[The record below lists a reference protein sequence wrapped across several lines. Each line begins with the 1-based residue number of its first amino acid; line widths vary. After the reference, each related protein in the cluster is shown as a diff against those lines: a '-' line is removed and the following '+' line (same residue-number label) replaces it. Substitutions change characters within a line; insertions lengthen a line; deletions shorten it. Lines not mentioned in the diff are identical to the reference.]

1 MIDKMVISFLKS
13 NTSISEN
20 QEQIIVFASQLIES
34 TLISIGCII
43 FVSLMLHNTRET
55 FLVLLASASVRL
67 ASGGAHCGSAIR
79 CAIVSAIIFP
89 LIATI
94 STYIVTYFSLWVV
107 FCILSISM
115 LLIVRYAPAESPG
128 KPLVN
133 KNYIKKMY
141 RLSISIGLLVSL
153 LAILSFKFNSNV
165 SVSVCLV
172 LGFLWQAFSISP
184 LGYKLISS
192 LDKSL
197 YIVIRR

>member
-20 QEQIIVFASQLIES
+20 QEQIIIFASQLIES
-34 TLISIGCII
+34 TLISIGAII

-55 FLVLLASASVRL
+55 LLILLVSVSVRL
-67 ASGGAHCGSAIR
+67 VSGGTHCGSAIR
-79 CAIVSAIIFP
+79 CAIVGAIIFP

-94 STYIVTYFSLWVV
+94 ATYLVTYFNLWVV
-107 FCILSISM
+107 LFILSISM
-115 LLIVRYAPAESPG
+115 LLIVLYAPAESPG

-133 KNYIKKMY
+133 ENYIKKMY
-141 RLSISIGLLVSL
+141 RLSIAIGLLVSL
-153 LAILSFKFNSNV
+153 LAIWSFEFNRNV
-165 SVSVCLV
+165 VSVCLV

-192 LDKSL
+192 MDEAL
-197 YIVIRR
+197 YIVLRR

>member
-34 TLISIGCII
+34 TLISIGFII

-55 FLVLLASASVRL
+55 LLVLLASGSVRL
-67 ASGGAHCGSAIR
+67 VSGGAHCGSAIR
-79 CAIVSAIIFP
+79 CAIVGATIFP
-89 LIATI
+89 LIATV
-94 STYIVTYFSLWVV
+94 SNYIVNYFSLWVV

-115 LLIVRYAPAESPG
+115 LLIVKYAPAESPG

-141 RLSISIGLLVSL
+141 RLSISIGSLVSL
-153 LAILSFKFNSNV
+153 LAILSFKYDRN
-165 SVSVCLV
+165 VSVCLV
-172 LGFLWQAFSISP
+172 LGFLWQTFSISP
-184 LGYKLISS
+184 LGYKFISFM
-192 LDKSL
+192 DEAL
-197 YIVIRR
+197 YIILRR